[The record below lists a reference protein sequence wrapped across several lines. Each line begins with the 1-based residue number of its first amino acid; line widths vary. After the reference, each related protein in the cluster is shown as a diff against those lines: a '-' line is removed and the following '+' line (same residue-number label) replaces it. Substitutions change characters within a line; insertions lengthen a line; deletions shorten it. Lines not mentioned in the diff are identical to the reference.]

1 MSSIAEQLK
10 ELSYGKNT
18 LGKVDSIIQQ
28 VEAMEAENTNLKV
41 NLKVRTSELEFF
53 EDLWGKSNKK
63 LCEYQQ
69 QREDT
74 IARIESQKIK
84 RQGFDGF
91 NSALNKAISII
102 REEGK

>member
-1 MSSIAEQLK
+1 MSIAEQLR
-10 ELSYGKNT
+10 EYGKLLYSSGLT
-18 LGKVDSIIQQ
+18 ELAQQ
-28 VEAMEAENTNLKV
+28 VEALEADNANLKV